1 MIRNPK
7 ASLSVKAGRIA
18 ALLSGLAALAA
29 ASAVHAAS
37 FDCAKAASADEKAV
51 CANLALNDQDV
62 RMGLLYQLTPGL
74 VAMGQRGDLQDG
86 QVQFLKD
93 RKACAASV
101 PCIAALYAE
110 RIAVMMAIMTTVAQN
125 GPF

>member
-1 MIRNPK
+1 MTRNPK
-7 ASLSVKAGRIA
+7 VSRRVKAGRIA
-18 ALLSGLAALAA
+18 ALLSGLTALAA
-29 ASAVHAAS
+29 ASGVHAAS
-37 FDCAKAASADEKAV
+37 FDCAKAALPDEKAV

-93 RKACAASV
+93 RKACGANV
-101 PCIAALYAE
+101 PCIATLYRK